1 MPVPNS
7 SSDTSGSGGETS
19 VGTRI
24 SLKTLG
30 STNKGTREAPIID
43 SAYYVKQQ
51 ITYTGPNAG
60 AINLVKPS
68 PGGDITLAVYS
79 PSTKK
84 WQVKEENN
92 FLQEGLNK
100 TQRIDLQK
108 KLNSDSATKNA
119 LRKDLDKTI
128 DKSLTQAQQDKLFP
142 KTSAAKPENSPPG
155 GPNAAGGA
163 AAAAG
168 GPGGGAAGAN
178 ATTLTEADNSAI
190 RNQISKSTGARTA
203 YNTTT
208 YRYPFSGA
216 DQNSNDYILFEMV
229 RYIPNDKL
237 SVFGVSGG
245 ENGTTF
251 AGGLVTDLDDATKR
265 QAASS
270 QTLATICLPVPGNMQ
285 DSNPVNWAGADLNA
299 LEAYGAQAAA
309 GIMGSDNGFKAAGS
323 VVKDVGNKLKDPT
336 TGIAIQATTMA
347 ALQKGLTGKNL
358 LTRSTGAIVNPNS
371 ELLFTGP
378 SLRSFQFTYR
388 MTPRYQRE
396 AEEVKRIIRI
406 FKQGSSVKKAA
417 NGIFLA
423 SPNVFKISPKFVQN
437 KIENGKIV
445 SSTTVDHPFLNKFKL
460 CALNNIAVNYTPDGS
475 YMTYANGSM
484 ISYEVVLSFSE
495 LDPIF
500 DDDYTDTPAKG
511 MGDNEKSPSYSIGF

>member
-7 SSDTSGSGGETS
+7 SSDTSGPGGETS
-19 VGTRI
+19 VGTSI
-24 SLKTLG
+24 SLKTDPNG
-30 STNKGTREAPIID
+30 SRGGLPITR
-43 SAYYVKQQ
+43 YVKQQ

-68 PGGDITLAVYS
+68 PGGDITLAVWS
-79 PSTKK
+79 PSKKK
-84 WQVKEENN
+84 WEVKQENN
-92 FLQEGLNK
+92 FLNEGLDK
-100 TQRIDLQK
+100 TARIDLQK
-108 KLNSDSATKNA
+108 KLNSDPATKNA

-163 AAAAG
+163 AAAG

-190 RNQISKSTGARTA
+190 KDQISKSTKARTA
-203 YNTTT
+203 YNKDTH
-208 YRYPFSGA
+208 RYPFSGA

-251 AGGLVTDLDDATKR
+251 AGGLLTDLNDATTR

-358 LTRSTGAIVNPNS
+358 LTRSTGAIINPNS

-500 DDDYTDTPAKG
+500 DDDYTDTD
-511 MGDNEKSPSYSIGF
+511 GDDEKSASYSIGY

>member
-7 SSDTSGSGGETS
+7 SVDTSGAGGETS

-24 SLKTLG
+24 SLKNSPDGPRRTLE
-30 STNKGTREAPIID
+30 SSR
-43 SAYYVKQQ
+43 YVKQQ

-60 AINLVKPS
+60 AINLVTPS
-68 PGGDITLAVYS
+68 AGGDITLAVWS
-79 PSTKK
+79 PSRKK
-84 WQVKEENN
+84 WEVKQESN
-92 FLQEGLNK
+92 FFDGGLNK
-100 TQRIDLQK
+100 IERVDLQK
-108 KLNSDSATKNA
+108 KLNNDPATKNA
-119 LRKDLDKTI
+119 LRKDLDKTT

-142 KTSAAKPENSPPG
+142 KTSAAKPENSPSG

-163 AAAAG
+163 AATAG
-168 GPGGGAAGAN
+168 GPAGGAAGAN
-178 ATTLTEADNSAI
+178 ATTFTEAENSALKG
-190 RNQISKSTGARTA
+190 QISKSTGARTA
-203 YNTTT
+203 YNKTT

-216 DQNSNDYILFEMV
+216 DQNSNDYIQFQMV
-229 RYIPNDKL
+229 RYVPNDKL

-251 AGGLVTDLDDATKR
+251 TGGLSTDLNDATTR

-285 DSNPVNWAGADLNA
+285 DSNPVNWASADLTA

-309 GIMGSDNGFKAAGS
+309 GLMGSDNPFKAAGS

-336 TGIAIQATTMA
+336 SGTAIHAVVTA
-347 ALQKGLTGKNL
+347 KLLQGLTGKNL
-358 LTRSTGAIVNPNS
+358 LTRSTGAIINPNS

-378 SLRSFQFTYR
+378 SLRSFQFSYR
-388 MTPRYQRE
+388 MTPRYERE
-396 AEEVKRIIRI
+396 AEEIKRIIRI

-423 SPNVFKISPKFVQN
+423 SPNVFKISPKFVKN
-437 KIENGKIV
+437 KIQNGKIV
-445 SSTTVDHPFLNKFKL
+445 GLEAVDHPFLNKFKL

-500 DDDYTDTPAKG
+500 DDDYTDTPEKG
-511 MGDNEKSPSYSIGF
+511 MGDNEESPSYSIGY

>member
-7 SSDTSGSGGETS
+7 SVDTSGAGGETS

-24 SLKTLG
+24 SLKNSPDGPRRTLE
-30 STNKGTREAPIID
+30 SSR
-43 SAYYVKQQ
+43 YVKQQ

-60 AINLVKPS
+60 AINLVTPS
-68 PGGDITLAVYS
+68 AGGDITLAVWS

-84 WQVKEENN
+84 WQVKQDSN
-92 FLQEGLNK
+92 FFDGGLNK
-100 TQRIDLQK
+100 IERVDLQK
-108 KLNSDSATKNA
+108 KLNNDPATKNA
-119 LRKDLDKTI
+119 LRKDLDKTT

-163 AAAAG
+163 AATAG

-178 ATTLTEADNSAI
+178 ATTFTEADNSALKD
-190 RNQISKSTGARTA
+190 QISKSSKARTA
-203 YNTTT
+203 YNKTT

-216 DQNSNDYILFEMV
+216 DQNSNDYIQFEMV
-229 RYIPNDKL
+229 RYVPNDKL
-237 SVFGVSGG
+237 SVFGVSGS

-251 AGGLVTDLDDATKR
+251 AGGLSTDLDDATTR

-270 QTLATICLPVPGNMQ
+270 QILATICLPVPGNMQ

-336 TGIAIQATTMA
+336 TGTAVQAVAMNAI
-347 ALQKGLTGKNL
+347 LKGLTGKNL
-358 LTRSTGAIVNPNS
+358 LTRSTGAIINPNS
-371 ELLFTGP
+371 ELLFSGP

-423 SPNVFKISPKFVQN
+423 SPNVFKISPKFAQN
-437 KIENGKIV
+437 IIQNGKIV
-445 SSTTVDHPFLNKFKL
+445 SSKSVDHPFLNKFKL

-511 MGDNEKSPSYSIGF
+511 MGDNEDSSLYSIGY

>member
-7 SSDTSGSGGETS
+7 SVDTSGAGGETS

-30 STNKGTREAPIID
+30 RPNRVTREAPIID

-60 AINLVKPS
+60 SINLVKPS
-68 PGGDITLAVYS
+68 PGGDITLAVWS
-79 PSTKK
+79 PSKKK
-84 WQVKEENN
+84 WEVKEENN
-92 FLQEGLNK
+92 FLNEGLNK

-108 KLNSDSATKNA
+108 KLNSDPATKNA

-142 KTSAAKPENSPPG
+142 KTSAEKPESSPSG
-155 GPNAAGGA
+155 GPNASGGA
-163 AAAAG
+163 GATAG

-178 ATTLTEADNSAI
+178 APTFTEADNSALKD
-190 RNQISKSTGARTA
+190 QISKSAKARTA
-203 YNTTT
+203 YNKTT
-208 YRYPFSGA
+208 YRYPLSGA
-216 DQNSNDYILFEMV
+216 DQNSNDYIQFEMV
-229 RYIPNDKL
+229 RYVPNDKL

-251 AGGLVTDLDDATKR
+251 AGGLSTDLDDATTR

-285 DSNPVNWAGADLNA
+285 DSNPVNWAGADLTA

-309 GIMGSDNGFKAAGS
+309 GIMGSDNGFKAAGD
-323 VVKDVGNKLKDPT
+323 VVRDVGNKLKDPT
-336 TGIAIQATTMA
+336 TGTAVQAVATNAI
-347 ALQKGLTGKNL
+347 LKGLTGKNL
-358 LTRSTGAIVNPNS
+358 LTRSTGAIINPNS

-396 AEEVKRIIRI
+396 AEEVKNIIRI

-423 SPNVFKISPKFVQN
+423 SPNVFKISPKFLQN
-437 KIENGKIV
+437 EIQNGKII
-445 SSTTVDHPFLNKFKL
+445 SSKSVDHPFLNKFKL

-500 DDDYTDTPAKG
+500 DDDYTKAD
-511 MGDNEKSPSYSIGF
+511 GDNEKSASYSIGY

>member
-1 MPVPNS
+1 MALMPVPNS
-7 SSDTSGSGGETS
+7 SSDTSGPGGETS
-19 VGTRI
+19 VGTSI
-24 SLKTLG
+24 SLKTDPNG
-30 STNKGTREAPIID
+30 SRGGLPITR
-43 SAYYVKQQ
+43 YVKQQ

-60 AINLVKPS
+60 AINLVTPS
-68 PGGDITLAVYS
+68 AGGDITLAVWS
-79 PSTKK
+79 PSRKK
-84 WQVKEENN
+84 WEVKQENN
-92 FLQEGLNK
+92 FLNEGLDK
-100 TQRIDLQK
+100 TARIDLQK
-108 KLNSDSATKNA
+108 KLNNDPATKNA
-119 LRKDLDKTI
+119 LRKDLDKTT

-142 KTSAAKPENSPPG
+142 KTSAAKPENSPSG

-163 AAAAG
+163 AATAG
-168 GPGGGAAGAN
+168 GPAGGAAGAN
-178 ATTLTEADNSAI
+178 ATTFTEAENSALKG
-190 RNQISKSTGARTA
+190 QISKSTGARTA
-203 YNTTT
+203 YNKTT

-216 DQNSNDYILFEMV
+216 DQNSNDYIQFQMV
-229 RYIPNDKL
+229 RYVPNDKL

-251 AGGLVTDLDDATKR
+251 AGGLVTDLDDATTR

-285 DSNPVNWAGADLNA
+285 DSNPVNWASADLTA

-309 GIMGSDNGFKAAGS
+309 GLMGSDNPFKAAGS

-336 TGIAIQATTMA
+336 SGTAIHAVVTA
-347 ALQKGLTGKNL
+347 KLLQGLTGKNL
-358 LTRSTGAIVNPNS
+358 LTRSTGAIINPNS

-378 SLRSFQFTYR
+378 SLRSFQFSYR

-396 AEEVKRIIRI
+396 AEEIKRIIRI

-423 SPNVFKISPKFVQN
+423 SPNVFKISPKFVKN
-437 KIENGKIV
+437 KIQNGKIV
-445 SSTTVDHPFLNKFKL
+445 GLEAVDHPFLNKFKL

-500 DDDYTDTPAKG
+500 DDDYTKSD
-511 MGDNEKSPSYSIGF
+511 GDNEKSASYSIGY

>member
-1 MPVPNS
+1 MPVANNS
-7 SSDTSGSGGETS
+7 SDRSGSGEETS

-30 STNKGTREAPIID
+30 TPNRRSPTREARIID

-60 AINLVKPS
+60 SINLVKPS
-68 PGGDITLAVYS
+68 PGGDITLAVWS
-79 PSTKK
+79 PATKK
-84 WQVKEENN
+84 WQVKQENN
-92 FLQEGLNK
+92 FLQEGLNRA
-100 TQRIDLQK
+100 QRIDLQK
-108 KLNSDSATKNA
+108 KLNSDPATKNA
-119 LRKDLDKTI
+119 LRKDLDNTI
-128 DKSLTQAQQDKLFP
+128 DKSLTQAQQNKLFP
-142 KTSAAKPENSPPG
+142 KNSAANPENSPSG
-155 GPNAAGGA
+155 GPNASGSAGA
-163 AAAAG
+163 TAG
-168 GPGGGAAGAN
+168 GPGGGAA
-178 ATTLTEADNSAI
+178 TTFTEADNSAI
-190 RNQISKSTGARTA
+190 KSQISKSAKARTA
-203 YNTTT
+203 YNKTT
-208 YRYPFSGA
+208 YRYPLSGA
-216 DQNSNDYILFEMV
+216 DQNSNDYIQFEMV
-229 RYIPNDKL
+229 RYVPNDKL
-237 SVFGVSGG
+237 SVFGVGGG

-251 AGGLVTDLDDATKR
+251 AGGLSTDMDDATTR

-309 GIMGSDNGFKAAGS
+309 GIMGSDNPFKAAGS

-336 TGIAIQATTMA
+336 TGTAVQAVAMNAI
-347 ALQKGLTGKNL
+347 LKGLTGKNL
-358 LTRSTGAIVNPNS
+358 LTRSTGAIINPNS

-396 AEEVKRIIRI
+396 AEEIKNIIRI

-423 SPNVFKISPKFVQN
+423 SPNVFKISPKFLQN
-437 KIENGKIV
+437 EIQNGKII
-445 SSTTVDHPFLNKFKL
+445 SSTAVDHPFLNKFKL

-500 DDDYTDTPAKG
+500 DDDYTKTDG
-511 MGDNEKSPSYSIGF
+511 GDDEKSASYSIGY

>member
-7 SSDTSGSGGETS
+7 SVDTSGAGGETS

-24 SLKTLG
+24 SLKNSPDGPRRTLE
-30 STNKGTREAPIID
+30 SSR
-43 SAYYVKQQ
+43 YVKQQ

-60 AINLVKPS
+60 AINLVTPS
-68 PGGDITLAVYS
+68 AGGDITLAVWS
-79 PSTKK
+79 PSRKK
-84 WQVKEENN
+84 WEVKQDSN
-92 FLQEGLNK
+92 FFDAGLNK
-100 TQRIDLQK
+100 TERVDLQK
-108 KLNSDSATKNA
+108 KLNNNPSLLNA

-142 KTSAAKPENSPPG
+142 KRYGVWPESNVPG
-155 GPNAAGGA
+155 GPNASGGA

-178 ATTLTEADNSAI
+178 ATTFTEADNSALKD
-190 RNQISKSTGARTA
+190 QISKSTGARTA
-203 YNTTT
+203 YNKDT

-229 RYIPNDKL
+229 RYVPNDKL

-251 AGGLVTDLDDATKR
+251 AGGLSTDLDDATTR

-285 DSNPVNWAGADLNA
+285 DSNPVNWAGADLTA

-336 TGIAIQATTMA
+336 SGTAIHAVITSKL
-347 ALQKGLTGKNL
+347 LQGLTGKNL
-358 LTRSTGAIVNPNS
+358 LTRSTGAIINPNS

-500 DDDYTDTPAKG
+500 DDDYTNIGGKG
-511 MGDNEKSPSYSIGF
+511 EDKKGIGDNENSPLYSIGY